1 MAICKEKKEQLIR
14 EFAINS
20 HDTGSSA
27 VQIALLTEDIR
38 ELTEHFKLHSK
49 DFSSKRGMLIKVARR
64 RKFLKYLENHDEA
77 AYQDVIKRLGLK
89 K

>member
-1 MAICKEKKEQLIR
+1 MALKKEKKEQLIR

-20 HDTGSSA
+20 QDTGSA
-27 VQIALLTEDIR
+27 EVQVALLTEDIR
-38 ELTEHFKLHSK
+38 ELTEHFKLHPK

-64 RKFLKYLENHDEA
+64 RKFLKYLENNDGA
-77 AYQDVIKRLGLK
+77 AYQGVIQRLGLK